1 MHLQKKAS
9 HKMRNIW
16 IIAKK
21 EFTSFFHSPIAYV
34 IGIVVFL
41 VMGIYFTYDLNL
53 AILYEYTPDFTY
65 ILDILVFPLIF
76 LVVPILTMRTITD
89 ENRTGTLELLLT
101 APVKDH
107 ELIIGK
113 WLGTWLFFLSIIVLT
128 WVYPIAQNFLVD
140 PGIDLAKIAAN
151 YIGVALMASALTA
164 VGVAVSSLFKN
175 TIASLVASLGVV
187 LLLWLASA
195 PSQFLDGTAAAV
207 FENLSVT
214 QHYYNGFRAG
224 VIDLLDVSYY
234 ISLTVLALFLGTRSI
249 ESKRWR

>member
-1 MHLQKKAS
+1 
-9 HKMRNIW
+9 MRNIW

-21 EFTSFFHSPIAYV
+21 EYTSFFYSPIAYV
-34 IGIVVFL
+34 VGVVVFL

-53 AILYEYTPDFTY
+53 AIQYEYTPEFTY

-76 LVVPILTMRTITD
+76 LVAPVLTMRTITD
-89 ENRTGTLELLLT
+89 ENRTGTLELMLT

-113 WLGTWLFFLSIIVLT
+113 WLGTWMLFLSIIVLT
-128 WVYPIAQNFLVD
+128 WVFPIALNFLIE
-140 PGIDLAKIAAN
+140 PGIDFAKLVAN
-151 YIGVALMASALTA
+151 YIGVSLMAAALTA
-164 VGVAVSSLFKN
+164 VGVAVSSMFKN

-187 LLLWLASA
+187 LVLWLAAA
-195 PSQFLDGTAAAV
+195 PAQFLGGTAATV
-207 FENLSVT
+207 FENLSIT
-214 QHYYNGFRAG
+214 QHYFNGFRAG
-224 VIDLLDVSYY
+224 VIDLLDTSYY